1 MIYFLLIS
9 GIVVAL
15 AGLFAIVFGMAIRDT
30 PFGTALLVSGTVA
43 LVGGFILVGLAAAVQ
58 ELRRMVLAV
67 RRMPA
72 GLRPLRPLDRKDGDR
87 QDGVRTDGERRDGDR
102 RPPPQRA
109 LFSNRAGSDAQFP
122 PPDSIDEPP
131 FDAEVR
137 ADAGERAD
145 MDARANMGAR
155 VESSGRADQRPPP
168 GQPGPA
174 WLRRAIAEIQS
185 VPPPVEQP
193 AQRAQPPIDPYDEYR
208 YDEPQPAR
216 RPLSAEAPA
225 ARPNAGARAPMQEGW
240 ARPRVPVVPA
250 PAAVGAPPAEEP
262 EPDRPPPRPAAAP
275 PPNIFDMVWTND
287 RRRPASETAPAP
299 APEPRPEAS
308 ALPAIRPIEPRPA
321 PAAQSI
327 PTLRSEARLEP
338 RSESRPESRSE
349 GRPELRSEPWPE
361 PRSEAR
367 PESRSEARPVPRSET
382 RPEPRSEHRPEP
394 RSEPR
399 PEPSPGPQPRPLSIL
414 KSGVIDEMAYTLFT
428 DGSIEAQMPDGTM
441 RFSSIEDLR
450 RHLDQHG

>member
-87 QDGVRTDGERRDGDR
+87 QDGVRTDGVRADGDRRDGDR
-102 RPPPQRA
+102 RDSERRPPPQGA

-216 RPLSAEAPA
+216 RPLSAEAPP
-225 ARPNAGARAPMQEGW
+225 ARPNAGERAPMQEGW
-240 ARPRVPVVPA
+240 ARPRAPVAAA
-250 PAAVGAPPAEEP
+250 PAAVGEPPPEEFAA

-287 RRRPASETAPAP
+287 RRRPASDTASAPA
-299 APEPRPEAS
+299 PRPEAT
-308 ALPAIRPIEPRPA
+308 PHPRPIEPRPA

-327 PTLRSEARLEP
+327 PTLRPEAQLEP
-338 RSESRPESRSE
+338 RSASRPESRSDA
-349 GRPELRSEPWPE
+349 RPE

-367 PESRSEARPVPRSET
+367 PQ
-382 RPEPRSEHRPEP
+382 P

-399 PEPSPGPQPRPLSIL
+399 PEPSPEQRPQQRPLSIL

>member
-1 MIYFLLIS
+1 MFYLLLIFS
-9 GIVVAL
+9 IVAL
-15 AGLFAIVFGMAIRDT
+15 GAGGFAFVFGMAIRDT
-30 PFGTALLVSGTVA
+30 AFGTALLISGTVA

-58 ELRRMVLAV
+58 ELHRMVLAV
-67 RRMPA
+67 RRMPS
-72 GLRPLRPLDRKDGDR
+72 GLRPLRPLDRKDDDR
-87 QDGVRTDGERRDGDR
+87 KDGVRKDGERWDGER

-109 LFSNRAGSDAQFP
+109 LFPNRAGSDATFP
-122 PPDSIDEPP
+122 PRDSIDEPP
-131 FDAEVR
+131 FDAR

-145 MDARANMGAR
+145 LDARANIGAR
-155 VESSGRADQRPPP
+155 SEQSGRTDQRPLP

-185 VPPPVEQP
+185 VPPAVEQP
-193 AQRAQPPIDPYDEYR
+193 PQPPLDPYDEHR

-216 RPLSAEAPA
+216 RPLSAEAPP

-240 ARPRVPVVPA
+240 ARPRAPVAPA
-250 PAAVGAPPAEEP
+250 PAAVGEPPPEEFAPK
-262 EPDRPPPRPAAAP
+262 PDRPPPRPAAAP

-287 RRRPASETAPAP
+287 RRRPAGETP
-299 APEPRPEAS
+299 PEPRPEAT
-308 ALPAIRPIEPRPA
+308 PHPRPIEPRPA
-321 PAAQSI
+321 PAAQSV

-338 RSESRPESRSE
+338 RPESRPE
-349 GRPELRSEPWPE
+349 PRSEPWPE

-367 PESRSEARPVPRSET
+367 PEPRSEA
-382 RPEPRSEHRPEP
+382 RPEP

-399 PEPSPGPQPRPLSIL
+399 PEPRSEARPELRSEAKPQPRSEPRPEPSPEQRPQPRPLSIL

-450 RHLDQHG
+450 RHLDQQG